1 MVSEDPTGSAAAD
14 LATLGDLLVRTAAA
28 AAAELEGRNLRL
40 STAGRVHAVGQVRWL
55 GGILAPGPRCHVGT
69 ASGPVA
75 GIIPTDAPVTCARCL
90 AALGNETGQPTL
102 PGLEALSGPQ
112 EA

>member
-1 MVSEDPTGSAAAD
+1 MTTP
-14 LATLGDLLVRTAAA
+14 TLGDVLAAA
-28 AAAELEGRNLRL
+28 AAAAADELEGRNLRL
-40 STAGRVHAVGQVRWL
+40 AAGGRVHAVGQVRWL

-90 AALGNETGQPTL
+90 TALGAAEPGVQVPLVGLDALRAPETL
-102 PGLEALSGPQ
+102 
-112 EA
+112 

>member
-1 MVSEDPTGSAAAD
+1 METPSIGDVLAGAAAQ
-14 LATLGDLLVRTAAA
+14 AAA
-28 AAAELEGRNLRL
+28 ALDGRNLRL
-40 STAGRVHAVGQVRWL
+40 TAGGRVHAVGQVRWL

-90 AALGNETGQPTL
+90 AALGVETGQPVL
-102 PGLEALSGPQ
+102 EGLDGLSGPQ
-112 EA
+112 RT

>member
-1 MVSEDPTGSAAAD
+1 MSTP
-14 LATLGDLLVRTAAA
+14 TLGDVLAAA
-28 AAAELEGRNLRL
+28 AAAASRELEGHNLRL
-40 STAGRVHAVGQVRWL
+40 SATGRVHAVGQVRWL

-90 AALGNETGQPTL
+90 AAIGVETGQPTL
-102 PGLEALSGPQ
+102 EGLDGLSGPQ
-112 EA
+112 TA